1 MRLTR
6 IVIFAKAPVPG
17 QVKTRLAPVLGMAGA
32 ARLARAMFGEICR
45 RALDTQFGPVEL
57 CLAPERAAPAWRSVA
72 LPHGADI
79 SAQGDG
85 DLGARMARASQR
97 VLAGGE
103 NILLI
108 GTDCL
113 DLTTDLLNRAAA
125 ALDAHDAV
133 IHPAHDG
140 GYTLLG
146 LRQYHDSLFS
156 DIAWSSDGVAEE
168 TLARLSALGW
178 RTRIGEVLHDIDRPS
193 DLERLPLGWRRKLGC
208 APGPVTERA

>member
-6 IVIFAKAPVPG
+6 IVIFAKAPVAG
-17 QVKTRLAPVLGMAGA
+17 QAKTRLAPQLGPVNA
-32 ARLARAMFGEICR
+32 ARLARALLNEICR
-45 RALDTQFGPVEL
+45 RALATHFGPVEL
-57 CLAPERAAPAWRSVA
+57 CLTPEKSAPAWHGIA

-79 SAQGDG
+79 SAQGEG

-97 VLAGGE
+97 VLSGGE

-113 DLTTDLLNRAAA
+113 DLTSDRLNRAAA
-125 ALDAHDAV
+125 ALASHDAV

-156 DIAWSSDGVAEE
+156 DIAWSTDAVAET

-178 RTRIGEVLHDIDRPS
+178 RTRIGETLHDIDRPD
-193 DLERLPLGWRRKLGC
+193 DLERLPLTWRQKFGHAAGSL
-208 APGPVTERA
+208 TEQA

>member
-17 QVKTRLAPVLGMAGA
+17 RVKTRLAPVLGMAGA
-32 ARLARAMFGEICR
+32 AWLARAMFDEVCR
-45 RALDTQFGPVEL
+45 RALSTNFGPVEL
-57 CLAPERAAPAWRSVA
+57 CLAPEKAASAWDRIA

-79 SAQGDG
+79 SAQGEG

-97 VLAGGE
+97 VLAGDE

-113 DLTTDLLNRAAA
+113 DLTAAMLNTAAA
-125 ALDAHDAV
+125 TLETHDAV

-146 LRQYHDSLFS
+146 LRQYHGSLFN
-156 DIAWSSDGVAEE
+156 DIVWSTDTVAAT
-168 TLARLSALGW
+168 TLERLAALGW
-178 RTRIGEVLHDIDRPS
+178 RTWIGETLHDIDRPR
-193 DLERLPLGWRRKLGC
+193 DLERLPRAWRQHLGC
-208 APGPVTERA
+208 ASGPVPEQV